1 MDKISRLQKLIK
13 VWSIFFI
20 ISLVL
25 SGITAFAVETGL
37 AWVITW
43 WPKGSGIL
51 HQWLYKSYEAVHVT
65 NTNYPFIAYGYDW
78 LAFGHII
85 IAIFFIGVLKDPVR
99 NIWVIKTGCIACIL
113 VIPLALI
120 AGHIRQ
126 IPIFWRL
133 IDCSFGVTGIIPLFI
148 VYRNALLLEKIQL
161 NNK

>member
-1 MDKISRLQKLIK
+1 MKRIAHHKRIIRN
-13 VWSIFFI
+13 WCIFFI

-37 AWVITW
+37 SWIITW
-43 WPKGSGIL
+43 WPEQSIL
-51 HQWLYKSYEAVHVT
+51 HEWLYKSYEAVRAT
-65 NTNYPFIAYGYDW
+65 NINYPFIAYGYDW
-78 LAFGHII
+78 LAFGHIV

-99 NIWVIKTGCIACIL
+99 NVWVIKTGCIACVL

-133 IDCSFGVTGIIPLFI
+133 IDCSFGVIGIIPLTI
-148 VYRNALLLEKIQL
+148 VYRNILLLEKIQH